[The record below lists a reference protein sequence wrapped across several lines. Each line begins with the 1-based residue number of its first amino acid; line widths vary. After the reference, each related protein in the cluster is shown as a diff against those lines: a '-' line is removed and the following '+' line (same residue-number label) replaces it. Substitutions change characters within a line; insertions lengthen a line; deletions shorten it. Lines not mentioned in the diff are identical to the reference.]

1 MLVMI
6 QKEVA
11 DRLTAQPGT
20 RAYGTISIFTQLYCE
35 VEKKLTVTKDSFY
48 PRPKVDSEIVAFTV
62 RDKPLVAV
70 TDEIFFE
77 KLVRTSFLRRRKTL
91 LNALKATDYFNRGK
105 EKILEALNALD
116 IDPQRRPETLSI
128 REFSTLATHIMS
140 D

>member
-1 MLVMI
+1 
-6 QKEVA
+6 
-11 DRLTAQPGT
+11 
-20 RAYGTISIFTQLYCE
+20 
-35 VEKKLTVTKDSFY
+35 
-48 PRPKVDSEIVAFTV
+48 
-62 RDKPLVAV
+62 
-70 TDEIFFE
+70 
-77 KLVRTSFLRRRKTL
+77 